1 MAVVGI
7 FVSPLL
13 KAVINKLLSS
23 DLIDLARQGGVDT
36 SIKKLKKSFED
47 INDVLADAED
57 KQISDK
63 SVNKWLKELQHLAY
77 DADDVLDEF
86 ATEVLRKKL
95 IMADADVGEASTSSK
110 VRRFLLPTC
119 CTGFTPTPISFNFAI
134 GSKLKETNGQLQD
147 VTTRIKELGLVK
159 RAIGGMKST
168 NVLQRP
174 ETTYLVKEPCVYG
187 REEKKKQIIE
197 LLLRDAA
204 TQNKVDVIPIT
215 GMGGI
220 GKTTL
225 AQLICDDNGVKNQ
238 FDLKAWVCVS
248 DEFDVKRITKAILE
262 SFTLAPCNLTEL
274 SALQRELED
283 TLTGKKFLLVLD
295 DVWNHRYEEW
305 SLLQSPFLRAGA
317 HGSKIIVTTRITTV
331 AQQVGTTEHHDLK
344 ELSPDDCWSIFAQH
358 AFKNINISEHPELES
373 IGRQI
378 VAKCGGLPLAA
389 RALGGLLQCNQNEHE
404 WKMVLTSN
412 IWDKPYEESHILP
425 SLKLSYHH
433 LPSHLKRCFGYCA
446 IVPKDYEFGKDE
458 LVLLWMAEGLIE
470 HPENGEQIEDVGR
483 RYFHELVSRSFFQL
497 SRHDELLF
505 IMHDLINDLAQAVT
519 GDICFRLENNLEG
532 GKQNKISGKARHSSY
547 VGSEYEGIRKF
558 KAFDDARCLR
568 TFLRFSPSVFN
579 YTTRYLIHD
588 LLPTLKCL
596 RELRFY
602 CYGID
607 ELPDSIGD
615 LKHLRYLDVSHS
627 RIRKLPDSVVTL
639 YNLQVLFLKFCV
651 KLEKLPLNM
660 GRLVNLRHFDMTG
673 VDILSSEKMSLHI
686 GKLTNLQTL
695 SNFIVGNDCG
705 RKIGELK
712 SLSHIRG
719 AIHIS
724 RMQNVNGVK
733 DAIDAN
739 LMSKEKLKELSL
751 EWDES
756 RSSQN
761 DIVERDVLDVM
772 RPFKFLERL
781 TISGYR
787 STKFPNWVGDVSFS
801 KMVFMRLEGSKYCTS
816 LPPLGQLPVLKDLYI
831 EGMST
836 IKCLGCE
843 FYGQQ
848 CGAKPF
854 PSLERLSFEF
864 MTEWEDWSAFETEGV
879 QPNFFGW
886 LKLVGFLFVR

>member
-1 MAVVGI
+1 MAM
-7 FVSPLL
+7 
-13 KAVINKLLSS
+13 
-23 DLIDLARQGGVDT
+23 
-36 SIKKLKKSFED
+36 
-47 INDVLADAED
+47 VLE
-57 KQISDK
+57 
-63 SVNKWLKELQHLAY
+63 
-77 DADDVLDEF
+77 
-86 ATEVLRKKL
+86 
-95 IMADADVGEASTSSK
+95 
-110 VRRFLLPTC
+110 
-119 CTGFTPTPISFNFAI
+119 
-134 GSKLKETNGQLQD
+134 NGL
-147 VTTRIKELGLVK
+147 E
-159 RAIGGMKST
+159 
-168 NVLQRP
+168 RP
-174 ETTYLVKEPCVYG
+174 ETTYLVKEPRVYG

-204 TQNKVDVIPIT
+204 TQNKVDVIPIV

-225 AQLICDDNGVKNQ
+225 AQLVCDDNGVKNH

-248 DEFDVKRITKAILE
+248 DEFDVKRITKAILDE
-262 SFTLAPCNLTEL
+262 FTLNSCNLIEL
-274 SALQRELED
+274 NTLQRKLED

-295 DVWNHRYEEW
+295 DVWNHRDEEW
-305 SLLQSPFLRAGA
+305 SSLQSPFRAGA

-331 AQQVGTTEHHDLK
+331 AQRVGTIEHHDLT

-404 WKMVLTSN
+404 WKIVLTSN

-446 IVPKDYEFGKDE
+446 IVPKDYEFGDNE

-470 HPENGEQIEDVGR
+470 HPEGGEQIEDVGR

-497 SRHDELLF
+497 SRHNKLLF
-505 IMHDLINDLAQAVT
+505 IMHDLINDLAQAVA
-519 GDICFRLENNLEG
+519 GDICFRLENNSEG
-532 GKQNKISGKARHSSY
+532 GKQNKISDKARHSSY
-547 VGSEYEGIRKF
+547 VASQYDGIRKF

-568 TFLRFSPSVFN
+568 TFLEFFPIRLFN
-579 YTTRYLIHD
+579 YKTRYLTQD
-588 LLPTLKCL
+588 LLPVLKCL
-596 RELRFY
+596 RELHLY
-602 CYGID
+602 SSGID

-639 YNLQVLFLKFCV
+639 YNLQVLFLKSCV

-660 GRLVNLRHFDMTG
+660 GRLVNLRHFDMTD
-673 VDILSSEKMSLHI
+673 VHIPTSEEMSLHI
-686 GKLTNLQTL
+686 
-695 SNFIVGNDCG
+695 
-705 RKIGELK
+705 
-712 SLSHIRG
+712 
-719 AIHIS
+719 
-724 RMQNVNGVK
+724 
-733 DAIDAN
+733 
-739 LMSKEKLKELSL
+739 
-751 EWDES
+751 
-756 RSSQN
+756 
-761 DIVERDVLDVM
+761 
-772 RPFKFLERL
+772 
-781 TISGYR
+781 
-787 STKFPNWVGDVSFS
+787 
-801 KMVFMRLEGSKYCTS
+801 GSKYCTS

-836 IKCLGCE
+836 IKSLGCE

-879 QPNFFGW
+879 QPFSHLSELSIINCP
-886 LKLVGFLFVR
+886 KLACVLSKGRVASLSFVSTDQQLP